1 MLLRERKDSVF
12 KYDGQGGSQGAQS
25 SLLEKSS
32 VVRGCG
38 SREQCSLPTQWGFM
52 EGFREEGSVN

>member
-1 MLLRERKDSVF
+1 MLLREGKDSDF
-12 KYDGQGGSQGAQS
+12 KFDGQGGSQGVQS
-25 SLLEKSS
+25 SLLEKYS

-52 EGFREEGSVN
+52 EGFQVEGSMN